1 MPMNSLR
8 CAAACILLPL
18 LASLGACGGA
28 GSSSTT
34 TTPTAT
40 AATAST
46 APTTAA
52 PTAAPTV
59 TMALSASKASVSSPV
74 TLSWSS
80 TDATSCTS
88 SGSWSG
94 AQAARGS
101 QSITPAAGGQFSYT
115 IACTGAGG
123 TTARTVVLTVPMP
136 VLATSYENK
145 NDIALDDPK
154 LPNLQDIPGVTLES
168 GEQNLGQRGVAFA
181 DFLQE
186 GAFSAITA
194 STFYKNAFP
203 GSNPLKWPDSPGKL
217 YFLRKD
223 ASGKWTDV
231 TNQLIKTPSERT
243 ICVSPGFIEIADM
256 NKDGRPDAV
265 ISCTGPDFTINGVF
279 DDSSLQY
286 AVMSQPDGSYRVVT
300 LGVPSIYA
308 HQVALADID
317 GDGNVDI
324 LSVDTGRFRTPIV
337 LWGNGD
343 GTIRVD
349 TTRFPADMSQ
359 KAIYGIRAIP
369 INGKINVVV
378 SGNPTGAQAGPP
390 ASNEY
395 GTKVLQYIGG
405 KFELVKDL
413 SAGIPKV
420 SSTGLTYALALDA
433 IYKGGYYYFLR
444 VNGDY
449 TGSAIMK
456 TDASTGASTLLTE
469 VVRGNTAD
477 TSGVLK
483 LTSANNFVSQMGN
496 CGPNA
501 IKLTDYFHYQC
512 SFSIPLR

>member
-1 MPMNSLR
+1 MPINRLR
-8 CAAACILLPL
+8 CAAAAALLPL
-18 LASLGACGGA
+18 LASLVACGGS
-28 GSSSTT
+28 GSSTT
-34 TTPTAT
+34 SSASITTP
-40 AATAST
+40 S
-46 APTTAA
+46 APAI
-52 PTAAPTV
+52 AAPTV
-59 TMALSASKASVSSPV
+59 TMALSASKASVNSPV
-74 TLSWSS
+74 TLTWSS
-80 TDATSCTS
+80 TDANNCTS
-88 SGSWSG
+88 SDSWSG

-101 QSITPAAGGQFSYT
+101 KAITPAAGGQFNYT

-123 TTARTVVLTVPMP
+123 TAAKTVVLTVPMP
-136 VLATSYENK
+136 VRATSYENK

-168 GEQNLGQRGVAFA
+168 GEQNIGQRGVAFA

-194 STFYKNAFP
+194 STFYKNVFP
-203 GSNPLKWPDSPGKL
+203 GSNPDKWPDSPGKL

-231 TNQLIKTPSERT
+231 TSQLIKTPSERT

-286 AVMSQPDGSYRVVT
+286 AVLSQPDGSYRVVM

-349 TTRFPADMSQ
+349 TTRFPTDMSQ

-395 GTKVLQYIGG
+395 GTKVLQYINGR
-405 KFELVKDL
+405 FEVVNDL

-420 SSTGLTYALALDA
+420 SSTGLSYALALDA

-444 VNGDY
+444 VNSNY
-449 TGSAIMK
+449 TGSAIIK
-456 TDASTGASTLLTE
+456 TDATSGASTLLTE
-469 VVRGNTAD
+469 VVRGNTSD

-483 LTSANNFVSQMGN
+483 LTSANTFVSQMAN

-501 IKLTDYFHYQC
+501 VKLTDYFHYQC
-512 SFSIPLR
+512 SFSIPLQ

>member
-1 MPMNSLR
+1 MPNSSLR
-8 CAAACILLPL
+8 GAAAAALLPL
-18 LASLGACGGA
+18 AACLVACGGGG
-28 GSSSTT
+28 GSGGTS
-34 TTPTAT
+34 TTPTS
-40 AATAST
+40 TAS
-46 APTTAA
+46 A
-52 PTAAPTV
+52 TAAPTV
-59 TMALSASKASVSSPV
+59 SLALSATKASVNTPV
-74 TLSWSS
+74 TLTWSS

-88 SGSWSG
+88 SDSWSG
-94 AQAARGS
+94 TQTARGS
-101 QSITPAAGGQFSYT
+101 KAITPTAGGQFSYT
-115 IACTGAGG
+115 ITCTGAGG
-123 TTARTVVLTVPMP
+123 TAAKTVVLTVPMP
-136 VLATSYENK
+136 VLATSYQNK

-168 GEQNLGQRGVAFA
+168 GEQNIGEQGVAFA

-194 STFYKNAFP
+194 STFYKNVYP
-203 GSNPLKWPDSPGKL
+203 GNNPSKWPDSPAKL

-231 TNQLIKTPSERT
+231 TNQLIKTSSERT

-265 ISCTGPDFTINGVF
+265 ISCTGPDFTINGAF

-286 AVMSQPDGSYRVVT
+286 AVLSQPDGSYRVVM

-324 LSVDTGRFRTPIV
+324 LSVDTGHFHTPIV

-349 TTRFPADMSQ
+349 STRFPADMFQ
-359 KAIYGIRAIP
+359 KAIYGIRVIP
-369 INGKINVVV
+369 INGKLNVVV

-395 GTKVLQYIGG
+395 GTKVLQYLNG
-405 KFELVKDL
+405 KFEYVSDL

-449 TGSAIMK
+449 TGSAIVK
-456 TDASTGASTLLTE
+456 TDAATGASTLLTE
-469 VVRGNTAD
+469 VIRGATAD

-483 LTSANNFVSQMGN
+483 LTSAGNFVSQMGN
-496 CGPNA
+496 CGANA

-512 SFSIPLR
+512 TFSIPLR

>member
-1 MPMNSLR
+1 MPTNRLR
-8 CAAACILLPL
+8 CATATVLLSL
-18 LASLGACGGA
+18 AASLVACGGG
-28 GSSSTT
+28 GSSAATT
-34 TTPTAT
+34 TAT
-40 AATAST
+40 V
-46 APTTAA
+46 TTAA
-52 PTAAPTV
+52 SPTV
-59 TMALSASKASVSSPV
+59 TMALSAAKASVNTPV
-74 TLSWSS
+74 TLTWSS

-88 SGSWSG
+88 SDAWSG
-94 AQAARGS
+94 TQTARGS
-101 QSITPAAGGQFSYT
+101 KAVTPTAGGQFNYT
-115 IACTGAGG
+115 ITCTGAGG
-123 TTARTVVLTVPMP
+123 TAAKTVVLIVPMP

-168 GEQNLGQRGVAFA
+168 GEQNIGERGVAFA

-194 STFYKNAFP
+194 STFYKNVFP
-203 GSNPLKWPDSPGKL
+203 GSNPSKWPDSPAKL

-265 ISCTGPDFTINGVF
+265 ISCTGPDFPINGVF

-286 AVMSQPDGSYRVVT
+286 AVLSQPDGSYRVVM

-324 LSVDTGRFRTPIV
+324 LSVDPGHFRSPIV

-349 TTRFPADMSQ
+349 STRFPADMFQ

-378 SGNPTGAQAGPP
+378 SGNPVGAQSGPP

-395 GTKVLQYIGG
+395 GTKVLQYSGG
-405 KFELVKDL
+405 KFQYVNDL

-420 SSTGLTYALALDA
+420 SSSGLSYALALDA
-433 IYKGGYYYFLR
+433 IYKAGYYYFLR
-444 VNGDY
+444 VNADY
-449 TGSAIMK
+449 TGSAIVK
-456 TDASTGASTLLTE
+456 TDATTGASTLLTE
-469 VVRGNTAD
+469 VIRGATAD

-483 LTSANNFVSQMGN
+483 LTSAGNFVSQMAN
-496 CGPNA
+496 CGANA
-501 IKLTDYFHYQC
+501 IKTTDYFHYQC
-512 SFSIPLR
+512 TFSIPLR

>member
-1 MPMNSLR
+1 MPTNRLR
-8 CAAACILLPL
+8 CAAATVLLPL
-18 LASLGACGGA
+18 AASLVACGGNGD
-28 GSSSTT
+28 GSSTSTIA
-34 TTPTAT
+34 TAT
-40 AATAST
+40 TA
-46 APTTAA
+46 
-52 PTAAPTV
+52 AAPTV
-59 TMALSASKASVSSPV
+59 TMALSASKASVNSPV

-80 TDATSCTS
+80 TDASSCTS
-88 SGSWSG
+88 SDSWSG
-94 AQAARGS
+94 SQTIRGS
-101 QSITPAAGGQFSYT
+101 KSITPAAGGQFSYT
-115 IACTGAGG
+115 ITCTGAGG
-123 TTARTVVLTVPMP
+123 AVAKTVALTVPIP

-168 GEQNLGQRGVAFA
+168 GEQNIGERGVAFA

-194 STFYKNAFP
+194 STYYKDVFP
-203 GSNPLKWPDSPGKL
+203 GSNPSKWPDSPAKL

-223 ASGKWTDV
+223 AGGKWTDV
-231 TNQLIKTPSERT
+231 TSQLIKTPSDRS

-286 AVMSQPDGSYRVVT
+286 AVLSQPDGSYRVVMI
-300 LGVPSIYA
+300 GVPSIYA
-308 HQVALADID
+308 HQMALADID

-324 LSVDTGRFRTPIV
+324 LSVDTGHFHSPIV

-349 TTRFPADMSQ
+349 ATRFPADMFQ

-390 ASNEY
+390 ASNEF
-395 GTKVLQYIGG
+395 GTKVLQYING
-405 KFELVKDL
+405 KFEYVNDL
-413 SAGIPKV
+413 SAGIPKA
-420 SSTGLTYALALDA
+420 SGTNLTYALALDA
-433 IYKGGYYYFLR
+433 IYSGGYYYFLR

-449 TGSAIMK
+449 TGSAVVK
-456 TDASTGASTLLTE
+456 TDATTGASTLLTE
-469 VVRGNTAD
+469 VVRGNAAD

-483 LTSANNFVSQMGN
+483 LTSTGNFVSQMAN
-496 CGPNA
+496 CGANA

-512 SFSIPLR
+512 TFSIPLR

>member
-1 MPMNSLR
+1 MPTHRLR
-8 CAAACILLPL
+8 CAAATVLVPL
-18 LASLGACGGA
+18 AASLVACGGSSA
-28 GSSSTT
+28 SSTPT
-34 TTPTAT
+34 TVTAT
-40 AATAST
+40 TA
-46 APTTAA
+46 
-52 PTAAPTV
+52 AAPTV
-59 TMALSASKASVSSPV
+59 TIAMSATKASVNSAV

-80 TDATSCTS
+80 TDASRCT
-88 SGSWSG
+88 GEDSWSG
-94 AQAARGS
+94 TQTTQGS
-101 QSITPAAGGQFSYT
+101 KAITPTAGGQFSYT

-123 TTARTVVLTVPMP
+123 TAAKTVVLTVPMP

-168 GEQNLGQRGVAFA
+168 GEQNIGERGVAFA

-203 GSNPLKWPDSPGKL
+203 GSNLDKWPDSPAKL

-243 ICVSPGFIEIADM
+243 ICVSPGFIEVADL

-279 DDSSLQY
+279 NDSSLQY
-286 AVMSQPDGSYRVVT
+286 AVLSQPDGRYRVVM

-324 LSVDTGRFRTPIV
+324 LSVDTGHFHTPIV

-349 TTRFPADMSQ
+349 ATRFPADMFQ

-369 INGKINVVV
+369 INGKIHVVV
-378 SGNPTGAQAGPP
+378 SGNPTGAQSGPP

-395 GTKVLQYIGG
+395 GTKVLQYISG
-405 KFELVKDL
+405 KFEYVNDL

-420 SSTGLTYALALDA
+420 SSTNLSYALALDA
-433 IYKGGYYYFLR
+433 IYKAGYFYFLR

-449 TGSAIMK
+449 TGSAIVK
-456 TDASTGASTLLTE
+456 TDATSGASTLLTE
-469 VVRGNTAD
+469 VVRGNAAD

-483 LTSANNFVSQMGN
+483 LTSAGNFVSQMGN
-496 CGPNA
+496 CGPNSV
-501 IKLTDYFHYQC
+501 KLTEYFHYQC
-512 SFSIPLR
+512 SFSIPLQ

>member
-1 MPMNSLR
+1 MPTTRLR
-8 CAAACILLPL
+8 CAAAAALLPL
-18 LASLGACGGA
+18 AASLVACGGGGGTA
-28 GSSSTT
+28 TT
-34 TTPTAT
+34 TTTATTTIPTAT
-40 AATAST
+40 AAAV
-46 APTTAA
+46 
-52 PTAAPTV
+52 PTV
-59 TMALSASKASVSSPV
+59 TMALSTTKASVSSPV

-80 TDATSCTS
+80 TDATTCTGS
-88 SGSWSG
+88 DSWSG
-94 AQAARGS
+94 TQAARGS
-101 QSITPAAGGQFSYT
+101 KALIPAAGGQFRYT
-115 IACTGAGG
+115 ITCIGAGG
-123 TTARTVVLTVPMP
+123 TAAKTVVLTVPMP

-145 NDIALDDPK
+145 NEIALDDPK

-168 GEQNLGQRGVAFA
+168 GEQNISQRPVAFA

-194 STFYKNAFP
+194 STFYKDAFP
-203 GSNPLKWPDSPGKL
+203 GSNPLKWPDSPAKL

-231 TNQLIKTPSERT
+231 TSQLIKTPSERI

-286 AVMSQPDGSYRVVT
+286 AVLSQPDGSYRVVM

-349 TTRFPADMSQ
+349 ATRFPSDMSQ

-369 INGKINVVV
+369 INGKISVVV
-378 SGNPTGAQAGPP
+378 SGNPTGAQPGLP

-405 KFELVKDL
+405 KFEYLTDL

-420 SSTGLTYALALDA
+420 SSTGLSYALALDA
-433 IYKGGYYYFLR
+433 IYKGGFYYFLR

-449 TGSAIMK
+449 TGSAIVK

-469 VVRGNTAD
+469 VVRGNTSD

-483 LTSANNFVSQMGN
+483 LTSANNLVSQMAN

-501 IKLTDYFHYQC
+501 NKLTDYFHYQC
-512 SFSIPLR
+512 TFSIPLR